1 MSEQREAYSIEGF
14 DEELDTEQVKSF
26 SYSQQAFDEEVP
38 VEQQQEDV
46 VARTDIEP
54 YSQTL
59 IDEEIPNEMTE
70 DDWLKDESFIQDAR
84 TLANHLPIIENSKG
98 GAEYL
103 ADQQGHDAMLKPT
116 LSIEEMQAGMA
127 EANEAYVHQDAD
139 YAKGAMEAIGQIQWN
154 LKDLGLTAMGVSEW
168 PEEAQMA
175 LIRSMK
181 RYDEMPLEMRHVGR
195 SIGGVVTDPTT
206 YLGFGAFANV
216 MGKIALKGAA
226 TNLLKKLVA
235 SPTGIAAL
243 EGSVYAGGEDIL
255 RQGIDNKGDFSQN
268 DSGQTATAA
277 AFGYGVGGTIGFTL
291 NKFLGTSAVKK
302 ADAETIDGAMPV
314 TEEATEELADQADA
328 LGLDAPTPRESF
340 DESKATSDAKAT
352 LDTDAIEGELLD
364 NNGTLPVKSDVEPND
379 ELMDGETDSYNN
391 ASDMDSGV
399 GEDYDHLYNGKKH
412 LNTDRIE
419 TSDDVKGF
427 LESGASQTA
436 KKRLG
441 PPETLEESRRLADE
455 EGLRFKEETGG
466 DIAKIIEQYKD
477 DADELVK
484 IRNRAQ
490 KLREL
495 NVSLGERIMEL
506 TDAHEKG
513 LSHAEAAELMEKA
526 ALFANTMEMGGLISR
541 EFGRGLGNYRLIMK
555 GDPMLMEGL
564 VTGTASADVT
574 ALVKTIQSMAQAG
587 KGKNAKGGLNVKDL
601 KEALSP
607 SMWQNA
613 TNEVI
618 RFRSAMML
626 SGPST
631 IEAAALSNITRLWT
645 EPFWEWAG
653 NMGAGSVKKAARLR
667 ATAQWAGNKRFAAES
682 WKLAV
687 RAYKNGQHISDPF
700 VTKVEGQLDKSLSGM
715 SPLRR
720 NIWERGVHQA
730 HLMLLFLDEGVKAQR
745 SRSLIYA
752 DTIVEA
758 SKRGINN
765 DAQFE
770 KLLQKNLRKKI
781 DSSGRITDK
790 EVLKEVRETT
800 FTADLEGSAGD
811 LANVVANGFGGWGRL
826 IAVPFIRAPVNIVSE
841 GLMYIPG
848 SKVFSAKQRRIDRE
862 GTLAEKARLKARRY
876 LGAASIAGLWYA
888 AEEEVLSGSGPADYK
903 LRQAWVDDGWQP
915 HSIRV
920 GDEWVSYAKLGPFS
934 LLLGVVADV
943 NYVSRMDTSNTN
955 VEDSLSQTMGLL
967 IHVVA
972 NNVLNKAYF
981 QSMQTLMDAVQDPN
995 SGRTFVDSFIL
1006 SFTPNVLSQLNQ
1018 DPNVREAN
1026 TLLEKLQRR
1035 LPIISE
1041 SLGKQYDFYG
1051 REIMKPNHDIPFYG
1065 YMFKNSEIVRDPV
1078 GEEVFRLSESL
1089 DRSILD
1095 KPRYN
1100 LGITNTDFRDVYDK
1114 DETESVY
1121 AKYNRVLGETT
1132 DSQGRTLHEAL
1143 RDLINSSQYQSAPH
1157 SIEGDITS
1165 PKVKM
1170 IKSIVTGFRGQAKGI
1185 MFNESPAFMQQI
1197 NDRGNRIQ
1205 SIFQ

>member
-1 MSEQREAYSIEGF
+1 MSEQRAEYSIEGF
-14 DEELDTEQVKSF
+14 DEELDTEQVESF
-26 SYSQQAFDEEVP
+26 SYSQEGFEVDVP
-38 VEQQQEDV
+38 VEQQQEDAV
-46 VARTDIEP
+46 VQTDIDP
-54 YSQTL
+54 YSQET
-59 IDEEIPNEMTE
+59 IDEEIPNAMTE
-70 DDWLKDESFIQDAR
+70 DDWLKDASFIQDAR
-84 TLANHLPIIENSKG
+84 TLANHLPIIEKSIG
-98 GAEYL
+98 GSEYL
-103 ADQQGHDAMLKPT
+103 ADQQGHDAMFKPT

-127 EANEAYVHQDAD
+127 AATEAYVHQDAD

-181 RYDEMPLEMRHVGR
+181 RYDEMPTELRHIGR
-195 SIGGVVTDPTT
+195 AIGGVATDPTT
-206 YLGFGAFANV
+206 YLGFGAFASA
-216 MGKIALKGAA
+216 MGKVVLKGAA
-226 TNLLKKLVA
+226 TKLLQKLVA
-235 SPTGIAAL
+235 TPTGIAAL

-255 RQGIDNKGDFSQN
+255 RQGIDNKGDFSKN
-268 DSGQTATAA
+268 DAGQTAAA
-277 AFGYGVGGTIGFTL
+277 TAFGYGVGGTIGFTL
-291 NKFLGTSAVKK
+291 NKFFGSSPSKK
-302 ADAETIDGAMPV
+302 ANDEVTDEPV
-314 TEEATEELADQADA
+314 SVTDEVPEELSDQADA
-328 LGLDAPTPRESF
+328 LGLEAPTPRESV
-340 DESKATSDAKAT
+340 DDVEAT
-352 LDTDAIEGELLD
+352 LDTDAVEGELLD
-364 NNGTLPVKSDVEPND
+364 DNGTLPVKSDTKPED
-379 ELMDGETDSYNN
+379 EFLDGETDSYNN
-391 ASDMDSGV
+391 PRDMDSDV
-399 GEDYDHLYNGKKH
+399 GEDYDNLYNGKKF
-412 LNTDRIE
+412 LNTDRLE
-419 TSDDVKGF
+419 TIDDVKGL

-441 PPETLEESRRLADE
+441 PPETLDESRRLADE
-455 EGLRFKEETGG
+455 EGIRFKEETGG
-466 DIAKIIEQYKD
+466 DISKILGQFKD
-477 DADELVK
+477 DAGELK
-484 IRNRAQ
+484 RIRGRAQ

-495 NVSLGERIMEL
+495 NVSLGERIIEL
-506 TDAHEKG
+506 ADKHGKQLTY
-513 LSHAEAAELMEKA
+513 AEAAELMEKA

-564 VTGTASADVT
+564 VTGTASADVN
-574 ALVKTIQSMAQAG
+574 ALVKTIKAMTQAG
-587 KGKNAKGGLNVKDL
+587 KGKNAKGGLDLKDL
-601 KEALSP
+601 KGALSS
-607 SMWQNA
+607 SMWKDA

-667 ATAQWAGNKRFAAES
+667 ATAQWAGNKRYAAES

-700 VTKVEGQLDKSLSGM
+700 VTKVEGQSDKSLNNM
-715 SPLRR
+715 SSLRR
-720 NIWERGVHQA
+720 NVWERGVHQA

-745 SRSLIYA
+745 SRSIIYA
-752 DTIVEA
+752 DTVVEA
-758 SKRGINN
+758 AKRGIDS
-765 DAQFE
+765 DAKFE
-770 KLLQKNLRKKI
+770 QLLNKNLRKKI
-781 DSSGRITDK
+781 DSNGRITDK

-800 FTADLEGSAGD
+800 FTADLEGNVGD
-811 LANVVANGFGGWGRL
+811 LANIVANGFGGWGRL
-826 IAVPFIRAPVNIVSE
+826 IAVPFIRAPINIVSE

-848 SKVFSAKQRRIDRE
+848 SKLFSQKQQRIDRE

-888 AEEEVLSGSGPADYK
+888 AEEEVLSGSGPSDYK

-943 NYVSRMDTSNTN
+943 NYVSKMDTSNTN
-955 VEDSLSQTMGLL
+955 VEDSLSQTMGMLM
-967 IHVVA
+967 HVVA

-981 QSMQTLMDAVQDPN
+981 QSMQQLMDAVQDPN
-995 SGRTFVDSFIL
+995 AGRTFVDSWLL
-1006 SFTPNVLSQLNQ
+1006 SFTPNILSQLNQ

-1026 TLLEKLQRR
+1026 TILEKLQRR

-1143 RDLINSSQYQSAPH
+1143 KDLINSNEYQSAPH

-1185 MFNESPAFMQQI
+1185 MFNDSPAFMQQI
-1197 NDRGNRIQ
+1197 NDRGDRIQ
-1205 SIFQ
+1205 EIFK